1 MRLTTVMRN
10 RKLRKQR
17 VRASIT
23 GTTKR
28 PRLSVFV
35 SHRNVIAQLID
46 DSQQATVAYATT
58 VNNKS
63 TKEGTM
69 TEKAIVI
76 GEEIAKK
83 AKAKNIKQVVFDRNG
98 RLYHGRVKALADAAR
113 KEGLEF

>member
-17 VRASIT
+17 VRSKIT

-28 PRLSVFV
+28 PRLSVFI
-35 SHRNVIAQLID
+35 SHRNVMAQLID
-46 DSQQATVAYATT
+46 DTKHITVGYATS
-58 VNNKS
+58 VNNKNI
-63 TKEGTM
+63 KEGTM
-69 TEKAIVI
+69 TQKAELI
-76 GEEIAKK
+76 GQEIAKK
-83 AKAKNIKQVVFDRNG
+83 AKTAKIHQVVFDRNG